1 MKGSFIHLRWM
12 KEPFISSYGRFVT
25 SSAAGMR
32 VPV

>member
-1 MKGSFIHLRWM
+1 MNGAFVHLTWT
-12 KEPFISSYGRFVT
+12 KAPFIVHYGRFVT